1 METKHTPRTWE
12 MGIDGRVTSTYPS
25 NNGKIC
31 DMEDRTHWTTQVVC
45 KIETNLG
52 SNVLNERQR
61 ADAKLILAAPD
72 LLETLN
78 SLVNRIEK
86 NWDAIASGGQ
96 QGILTAL
103 LHESKQT
110 IEKATK

>member
-1 METKHTPRTWE
+1 METKHTPGTWE

-25 NNGKIC
+25 RNGQIC
-31 DMEDRTHWTTQVVC
+31 TMEDRTHWTTQVVC

-52 SNVLNERQR
+52 SNTLNERQR

-72 LLETLN
+72 LLEALN
-78 SLVNRIEK
+78 I
-86 NWDAIASGGQ
+86 
-96 QGILTAL
+96 AL
-103 LHESKQT
+103 LNCKNLTTEAQEFINKA

>member
-1 METKHTPRTWE
+1 MEAKHTPGTWE

-31 DMEDRTHWTTQVVC
+31 SMEDRTHWTTQVVC

-52 SNVLNERQR
+52 SNVLNERQK

-72 LLETLN
+72 LLEALN
-78 SLVNRIEK
+78 I
-86 NWDAIASGGQ
+86 
-96 QGILTAL
+96 AL
-103 LHESKQT
+103 LNCKNLTPEAQEFIDKA
-110 IEKATK
+110 IKKATK

>member
-1 METKHTPRTWE
+1 MENKHTPGTWK

-25 NNGKIC
+25 NNGVIC
-31 DMEDRTHWTTQVVC
+31 TRDKATHWTTQVVC

-52 SNVLNERQR
+52 SNVLNERQK

-72 LLETLN
+72 LLEALN
-78 SLVNRIEK
+78 V
-86 NWDAIASGGQ
+86 
-96 QGILTAL
+96 AL
-103 LHESKQT
+103 LNCKNLTTEAQEFINKA

>member
-1 METKHTPRTWE
+1 METKHTPGTWE

-31 DMEDRTHWTTQVVC
+31 SMEDRTHWTTQVVC

-52 SNVLNERQR
+52 SNVLNERQK

-72 LLETLN
+72 LLEALN
-78 SLVNRIEK
+78 V
-86 NWDAIASGGQ
+86 
-96 QGILTAL
+96 AL
-103 LHESKQT
+103 LNCKKLTREAQEFIDKA